1 MCEKCRMMELF
12 DEELA
17 RFESGEAFSIARRRY
32 ALERRGIS
40 EGRAMVIAHGEPF
53 QEQPDP
59 LAEWKALKP
68 GRKVLIVSTMN
79 VVRVKSA
86 KQNRI
91 DFDDKS
97 WIEPSDF
104 LDSCQILHEG
114 PFDAGKLKVGEF
126 AWCNVDKR
134 WIRKNEDGHMDG
146 HGDSAPCLHFSPP
159 TPPNREERIEKA
171 AKKIL
176 GLRKDCLYCE
186 DHGLC
191 EAEIS
196 IVLTELMEGKP

>member
-1 MCEKCRMMELF
+1 MCEKCRLMELF

-17 RFESGEAFSIARRRY
+17 RFESGEAFSIARHRY

-40 EGRAMVIAHGEPF
+40 ERTHSEPF
-53 QEQPDP
+53 Q
-59 LAEWKALKP
+59 
-68 GRKVLIVSTMN
+68 G
-79 VVRVKSA
+79 
-86 KQNRI
+86 
-91 DFDDKS
+91 
-97 WIEPSDF
+97 
-104 LDSCQILHEG
+104 
-114 PFDAGKLKVGEF
+114 
-126 AWCNVDKR
+126 
-134 WIRKNEDGHMDG
+134 
-146 HGDSAPCLHFSPP
+146 P
-159 TPPNREERIEKA
+159 TPPSREERIERA